1 MPNYLSYFIIS
12 FITSSLSTSYINTL
26 YQKNIKSITDELN
39 LQFEENRKLK
49 DKINV
54 TPTIET
60 VLKDIDQCLITLIEK
75 IDEIKITTIEEK
87 TIEKINFTCDKI
99 LNTMKNERINSTDSF
114 ESFDK
119 LSD

>member
-1 MPNYLSYFIIS
+1 MQNYLSYFIIS

-49 DKINV
+49 
-54 TPTIET
+54 
-60 VLKDIDQCLITLIEK
+60 
-75 IDEIKITTIEEK
+75 
-87 TIEKINFTCDKI
+87 EKINFTCDKI